1 MVRSGY
7 IACDQI
13 NAGGLHMT
21 ITLATPLVS
30 LLAGMG
36 RAQLLAGSSVARPSA
51 ALAAASYV
59 FCLVALLF
67 LPETRG
73 TP

>member
-1 MVRSGY
+1 
-7 IACDQI
+7 
-13 NAGGLHMT
+13 MT

-36 RAQLLAGSSVARPSA
+36 RAQLLAWSSVARHSA